1 MCRSQ
6 VRSRILAAV
15 ALVVLALGGPAWA
28 AGAPKDD
35 AGGAKTLSPFF
46 YVKGEDTAVDALPLK
61 STRAVV
67 RIAGVIADVT
77 VEQAYANEGQKPL
90 EAVYIFPASTRA
102 AVYAMTMTIGERVI
116 QAQIREK
123 KQARREYEQA
133 KSEGKTASLLEQ
145 MRPNVFQMNVANILP
160 GDPVRVQLRYTELLV
175 PEAGVYSFVYPTVV
189 GPRYSNRPEAS
200 AAEGDKWVQNPY
212 FHAGEKPQATF
223 DINVDIAAGM
233 PIRELTCRTHP
244 VTVQY
249 RGRDLADVTL
259 DGSDA
264 HTGNRDFIV
273 KYRLSGDQVEPGLL
287 LWRGEEENFFLL
299 MVQPPRRVA
308 PADIPPRE
316 YIFIMDVSGSM
327 YGFPLDRSKQVLRQ
341 IIGSL
346 RPQDAFNVVLFAGD
360 SATLAPESV
369 PGTPENVQKA
379 LALIDSQRGGGGT
392 ELLPALETALALP
405 RAEKSARSVVILTDG
420 YVDVE
425 KEAFDLIR
433 RNLGQANLFA
443 FGIGTSVNRYLI
455 EGMAR
460 AGAGEPFV
468 VTSEEDAEATVAR
481 FTRYIGT
488 PALTQIRLSFDK
500 FEAYDVEPLQVPD
513 VLAERPVVVF
523 GKWRGEPR
531 GAIRLTGFTGTER
544 YDVSVPVDPAKADPE
559 NAALRYLWA
568 RHRLAVLAD
577 EQGVSP
583 TEERIGR
590 ITGLGLRYNLL
601 TEYTSFVAVEHVVRR
616 KTDDLATVK
625 QPLPMPEGVSDLA
638 VGGNEIPTTP
648 EPETWALVVIAI
660 SVLAWVALH
669 RKFA

>member
-1 MCRSQ
+1 M
-6 VRSRILAAV
+6 
-15 ALVVLALGGPAWA
+15 
-28 AGAPKDD
+28 
-35 AGGAKTLSPFF
+35 
-46 YVKGEDTAVDALPLK
+46 
-61 STRAVV
+61 
-67 RIAGVIADVT
+67 
-77 VEQAYANEGQKPL
+77 
-90 EAVYIFPASTRA
+90 
-102 AVYAMTMTIGERVI
+102 
-116 QAQIREK
+116 
-123 KQARREYEQA
+123 
-133 KSEGKTASLLEQ
+133 
-145 MRPNVFQMNVANILP
+145 
-160 GDPVRVQLRYTELLV
+160 
-175 PEAGVYSFVYPTVV
+175 
-189 GPRYSNRPEAS
+189 
-200 AAEGDKWVQNPY
+200 
-212 FHAGEKPQATF
+212 
-223 DINVDIAAGM
+223 
-233 PIRELTCRTHP
+233 
-244 VTVQY
+244 
-249 RGRDLADVTL
+249 
-259 DGSDA
+259 
-264 HTGNRDFIV
+264 
-273 KYRLSGDQVEPGLL
+273 EPGLL
-287 LWRGEEENFFLL
+287 LCRGEEENFFLL

-341 IIGSL
+341 IIGGL

-369 PGTPENVQKA
+369 PGTPDNVRKA

-488 PALTQIRLSFDK
+488 PALTQIRLSFDR

-531 GAIRLTGFTGTER
+531 GAIRLAGFTGTER
-544 YDVSVPVDPAKADPE
+544 YDVAVPVDPAEADPE

-577 EQGVSP
+577 EQGVAP
-583 TEERIGR
+583 TEERVGR

-601 TEYTSFVAVEHVVRR
+601 TEYTSFVAVEHVVRHQ
-616 KTDDLATVK
+616 TGDLATVK

-638 VGGNEIPTTP
+638 VGGSEIPEVRMNRRLLTWIVPAALLAACWPVGRWYALRMVDGGDDAWGLLALATLAAIQAARRRRATGP
-648 EPETWALVVIAI
+648 EAAGAADRGQVPAGVVALLAAYAVAFVFVPPLVRAGIAVAAAGCLLHDRRWGGPLPAGGWGLLMLGLPLLA
-660 SVLAWVALH
+660 SLQYYLGYPLRVLAARLTVPLLGMTGIQAAAQGTGLLWRGELVLVDAPCSGLRMLWAGLYLAL
-669 RKFA
+669 A